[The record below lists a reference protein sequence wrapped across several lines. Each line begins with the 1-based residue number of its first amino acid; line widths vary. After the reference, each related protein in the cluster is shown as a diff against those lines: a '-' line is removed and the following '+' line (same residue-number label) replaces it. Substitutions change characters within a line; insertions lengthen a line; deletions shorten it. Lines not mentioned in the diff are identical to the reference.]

1 MVLHPN
7 RFHLTESGPKP
18 CKANI
23 RDCPIGGAHF
33 ETKEK
38 AEAAFEFKADR
49 KFSPLGALKKK
60 VDPFT
65 KHIATADKRIRA
77 LSDELKA
84 RDERQNDATLWHEI
98 TREFPEELL
107 KERFKERT
115 NLRESGV
122 SYKRLVGGKAH
133 GAVGITYG
141 GDHRTEE
148 EYGIHHIAK
157 SLHSGDY
164 GPDDVQV
171 YSEGD
176 FTHFVVKGER
186 AYDWNNDLTQNSLVK
201 DNAKEAKDR
210 YNRYSPW
217 ELRQLQWD
225 AEAKSAKQL
234 REELTEYGN
243 VPKTKSDMVK
253 KWVELKSNQP
263 WRTPAMGEFHNGRAL
278 VITTKDPLEAKL
290 MHKLKAT
297 HDAGSLRFGAA
308 DNGSSVFYDDRDLPA
323 EQVKTMIQDEE
334 ASKAAKG
341 YIAETENNL
350 RRSDGTL
357 FAVST
362 RVDHKLKDVRESR
375 YWLNFSPRGHKQIFG
390 NFNKE
395 QLDRIASGDFSDV
408 KD

>member
-18 CKANI
+18 CKANV

-33 ETKEK
+33 DTKEK

-65 KHIATADKRIRA
+65 KHIATADKRIQALADEMRA
-77 LSDELKA
+77 RE
-84 RDERQNDATLWHEI
+84 ERQNGATLWHEI
-98 TREFPEELL
+98 TKEFPQELL
-107 KERFKERT
+107 EERFKERY
-115 NLRESGV
+115 NNRQSEV
-122 SYKRLVGGKAH
+122 SFKPLVGGKAR

-157 SLHSGDY
+157 SLRNGDY
-164 GPDDVQV
+164 GPNDVQV

-176 FTHFVVKGER
+176 FTYFVVKGER
-186 AYDWNNDLTQNSLVK
+186 AYDWNDDLENNRLVK
-201 DNAKEAKDR
+201 DNAKEAKER
-210 YNRYSPW
+210 YKRYSPW
-217 ELRQLQWD
+217 ELRNLKWD
-225 AEAKSAKQL
+225 AQAKSAKEL
-234 REELTEYGN
+234 REELTQYGS
-243 VPKTKSDMVK
+243 VPKTKSEMVN

-278 VITTKDPLEAKL
+278 VIVTKDPLESKL
-290 MHKLKAT
+290 MHKLKET
-297 HDAGSLRFGAA
+297 HEAGALRFGAA
-308 DNGSSVFYDDRDLPA
+308 ANGSSVFYDERDLPP
-323 EQVKTMIQDEE
+323 EQIENMIREEE
-334 ASKAAKG
+334 AQKASKG
-341 YIAETENNL
+341 YIAETEAKL
-350 RRSDGTL
+350 RQSDGTL
-357 FAVST
+357 FAVSP
-362 RVDHKLKDVRESR
+362 RVDHTLKDVRDSD

-390 NFNKE
+390 RFNKK
-395 QLDRIASGDFSDV
+395 QLEKIAAGDFSDV